1 MTFSVVIPMY
11 NAAQTVLSTIASC
24 LDQSYP
30 VKEVII
36 VDDASTDDSVAQ
48 VTAVYGDRVK
58 IVSFPVNCGPSA
70 ARNAGWAMATGDFV
84 AFLDADDT
92 WHADR
97 IAIMKHFL
105 EKDPAIDFIW
115 NRYTHKPYTYAAINA
130 GDEVLKKTSLLEL
143 CVTNPIAPS
152 AAVIRRTVR
161 APFDEQM
168 RYSEDYKWVL
178 KCKAVCNMY
187 EVHLLLTYRS
197 RPMMA
202 SGGQSQRLWK
212 MRRGEIKSY
221 ASLGKLNPFLYLLF
235 PFLLL
240 WSIFKHFRILTKRR
254 QLKKP
259 GITA

>member
-1 MTFSVVIPMY
+1 MTFSVIIPMY
-11 NAAQTVLSTIASC
+11 NASQTVLRTIASC
-24 LDQSYP
+24 REQSYA
-30 VKEVII
+30 VKEIII
-36 VDDASTDDSVAQ
+36 VDDASTDDSVAKVTAAYGDQ
-48 VTAVYGDRVK
+48 VTLISLAT
-58 IVSFPVNCGPSA
+58 NQGPSA
-70 ARNAGWAMATGDFV
+70 ARNAGWAIATGDFI
-84 AFLDADDT
+84 AFLDADDI

-105 EKDPAIDFIW
+105 DKDPTIDFIW
-115 NRYTHKPYTYAAINA
+115 NRYTHKPYTYTTIDF

-152 AAVIRRTVR
+152 AAIIRRAIR
-161 APFDEQM
+161 APFDDQM

-178 KCKAVCNMY
+178 KSKAICNMY

-212 MRRGEIKSY
+212 MRKGELKSY

-235 PFLLL
+235 PFLFL
-240 WSIFKHFRILTKRR
+240 WSIFKHFRILTRRR

-259 GITA
+259 GIAA

>member
-1 MTFSVVIPMY
+1 MY
-11 NAAQTVLSTIASC
+11 NAAPTVLSTIASC
-24 LDQSYP
+24 LAQSYP

-36 VDDASTDDSVAQ
+36 VDDASTDDSVAI
-48 VTAVYGDRVK
+48 VTAAYGGQVK
-58 IVSFPVNCGPSA
+58 LVSFPANRGPSA

-97 IAIMKHFL
+97 TAIMKHFL
-105 EKDPAIDFIW
+105 EKDPTIDFIW
-115 NRYTHKPYTYAAINA
+115 NRYTHKPYTYSAIDF

-152 AAVIRRTVR
+152 AAIIRRTIP

-178 KCKAVCNMY
+178 KSKAICNMY

-212 MRRGEIKSY
+212 MRKGELKSY

-235 PFLLL
+235 PFLFL
-240 WSIFKHFRILTKRR
+240 WSIFKHFRLLLTKRR

-259 GITA
+259 ETAT